1 MIAKKKRKSD
11 RDFPNQDGLGGI
23 SAQ

>member
-11 RDFPNQDGLGGI
+11 RDFPNPNGLGGI